1 MKITKTENLSADQKQ
16 NIVRLWNAEYPA
28 KLQHSGIESF
38 DEYLS
43 TKADLQHYL
52 LTDENETIKG
62 WLATFIRDEEKWFAL
77 LVDVTEQKKGY
88 GTMLLDKVKEFENEL
103 NGWVMDHEKDVKASG
118 EIYLSPLRF
127 YLKNE
132 FEILNEIRLETEI
145 MSAVKIKWS
154 R

>member
-16 NIVRLWNAEYPA
+16 SVIRLWNAEYPA
-28 KLQHSGIESF
+28 QLHHSGIESF
-38 DEYLS
+38 DEYLDIKS
-43 TKADLQHYL
+43 DLQHYL
-52 LTDENETIKG
+52 LTDENETVKG

-77 LVDVTEQKKGY
+77 LVDGTEQKKGF
-88 GTMLLDKVKEFENEL
+88 GTMLLDKVKVFENEL
-103 NGWVMDHEKDVKASG
+103 NGWVMDHENDLKASG
-118 EIYLSPLRF
+118 DIYLSPIRF
-127 YLKNE
+127 YLKND